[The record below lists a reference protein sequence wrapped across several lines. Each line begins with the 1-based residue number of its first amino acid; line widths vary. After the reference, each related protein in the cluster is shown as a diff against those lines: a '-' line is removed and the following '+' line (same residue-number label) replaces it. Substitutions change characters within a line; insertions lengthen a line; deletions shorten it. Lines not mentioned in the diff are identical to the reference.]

1 MALGFQDC
9 CNSSNYFYLTGIP
22 GNVSENEV
30 YFIETLQ
37 GETFCATYVNVPTL
51 NYQAPTYNL
60 ISMTQQG
67 PDEDNGLSACQN
79 CITTNPCPS
88 VETIFLSQFGPGSIA
103 TGTDCYIK
111 TIFPLVATCQS
122 TPPTYNTDD
131 NGVFAVY
138 VVGGTPPY
146 VFYSAGTNSVFSP
159 QVNNNVYTI
168 FDGTVDGGVPENIY
182 SVDITDSNADFF
194 VRLDCF
200 LDAPPPPLAA
210 VCNTVE
216 TEVFLGPGGQIL
228 QPEITGGS
236 PPYTF
241 YFNGTQVL
249 SFPIT
254 DLFAGS
260 YNITVYDSGSD
271 TAQTGPYSLT
281 FTCTVPDGPAPDW
294 PDVFCLGFVLSDP
307 CANTFLLTFERRNT
321 GNNSNDYYNY
331 RPIYDLTTPQYV
343 GVTSMTIFW
352 EESDSYTGWISDIVA
367 PDQTIDTLNPCNLGP
382 SPFSFE
388 KETPDSEL
396 PTGNW
401 YGTGMFSTIQMVASD
416 GFCPIIINAIVTK
429 NPCKSAGINIG
440 ELQVEAYGGN
450 GGPYD
455 LSYVVNNL
463 TNVEGSQ
470 TGVYIE
476 SFTING
482 NANGTNNNT
491 TTITATDS
499 DGNTASINITVTFD
513 VPSTLNY
520 QATNYPNGLING
532 FATTWAENYVEYGGN
547 WNEAQTL
554 DNATNNPRTVTLY
567 STVYMDLSDDT
578 LPLPTP
584 IELNAVYATAIK
596 PVYKIKLQPGRDDYE
611 RVQDLFEYYT
621 VFSEAKFYWPGG
633 GSVPADWYDYS
644 FNRDDV
650 YQPFPSWGNDQS
662 LNNSGRLFEG
672 QWTLNV
678 PPTPKEVEIIVR
690 KSDNT
695 IFNANVSQLTSLI
708 NKGGLESFN
717 EKLFPGFISG
727 AQGGDTYDD
736 PLFTISEIIT
746 QQEQGTF
753 STSDLYK
760 QISTYGFTYGTN
772 PDYNGGIL
780 TFGGNPTNSIFQ
792 NYPASFVPTT
802 GYYENGYPKASV
814 GFMRL
819 VGWYDAI
826 VGCNENQF
834 RVLAPNGF
842 GIQSAN
848 AQLVLNGVA
857 SFIPGEKRGLTWIN
871 SFVSVGELL
880 PLKQGVKFAF
890 RHKTFLKSKDIA
902 YQPDMLL
909 DTQQDG
915 YLDNT
920 CILDNNIQTGVGNFP
935 INSPNVNS
943 KTVGGRVRIEI
954 NYGLFGAGSPLVG
967 VNRVPYPI
975 TNSSLTTPANNIST
989 AVTPN
994 LNPNNI
1000 DEITTACVST
1010 STTGTINFVL
1020 GTSTG
1025 PSNSINDYY
1034 SDGEANYPTSSVM
1047 FEIDVN
1053 KVYDDQLTNGP
1064 VAGVMNS
1071 NTTSNWTDLSP
1082 IINAPRPQLT
1092 DYQDILG
1099 ITQAPDTTWTTTIP
1113 WVHSGWPS

>member
-1 MALGFQDC
+1 
-9 CNSSNYFYLTGIP
+9 
-22 GNVSENEV
+22 
-30 YFIETLQ
+30 
-37 GETFCATYVNVPTL
+37 
-51 NYQAPTYNL
+51 
-60 ISMTQQG
+60 
-67 PDEDNGLSACQN
+67 
-79 CITTNPCPS
+79 
-88 VETIFLSQFGPGSIA
+88 
-103 TGTDCYIK
+103 
-111 TIFPLVATCQS
+111 
-122 TPPTYNTDD
+122 
-131 NGVFAVY
+131 
-138 VVGGTPPY
+138 
-146 VFYSAGTNSVFSP
+146 
-159 QVNNNVYTI
+159 
-168 FDGTVDGGVPENIY
+168 
-182 SVDITDSNADFF
+182 
-194 VRLDCF
+194 
-200 LDAPPPPLAA
+200 
-210 VCNTVE
+210 
-216 TEVFLGPGGQIL
+216 LGPGGQIL

-367 PDQTIDTLNPCNLGP
+367 PDQAIDTLNPCNLGP

-455 LSYVVNNL
+455 LSYSVPGLAGVN
-463 TNVEGSQ
+463 GSQ
-470 TGVYIE
+470 DGVYIG

-482 NANGTNNNT
+482 NTNGSTDNA
-491 TTITATDS
+491 TITATDS
-499 DGNTASINITVTFD
+499 DGNTASTNAVVTFD

-520 QATNYPNGLING
+520 ATNNYPNGLING
-532 FATTWAENYVEYGGN
+532 FATTWAENYVEYGGK

-584 IELNAVYATAIK
+584 IELNAVYAAAIK
-596 PVYKIKLQPGRDDYE
+596 PVYKIKLQPGRSDYQ

-633 GSVPADWYDYS
+633 GSVAAGWYDYS
-644 FNRDDV
+644 FNRDDL
-650 YQPFPSWGNDQS
+650 YQPFPSWGNQFNVS
-662 LNNSGRLFEG
+662 STNVGRLFEE
-672 QWTLNV
+672 WTLNV
-678 PPTPKEVEIIVR
+678 PPTPNVL
-690 KSDNT
+690 T
-695 IFNANVSQLTSLI
+695 ILPTGSNNAQVSLSTASLTSLI
-708 NKGGLESFN
+708 NTGGIDSFN
-717 EKLFPGFISG
+717 EKQYPGFISG
-727 AQGGDTYDD
+727 AQGDDTYND
-736 PLFTISEIIT
+736 PLFTINEIIS
-746 QQEQGTF
+746 QEQQGPLGNI
-753 STSDLYK
+753 DLYK
-760 QISTYGFTYGTN
+760 QISSLGFTYGTN
-772 PDYNGGIL
+772 PVYNGGIL

-792 NYPASFVPTT
+792 NEPASFVPTT
-802 GYYENGYPKASV
+802 GYYADDYPKASV

-819 VGWYDAI
+819 VGWYDSIA
-826 VGCNENQF
+826 GCNENQF
-834 RVLAPNGF
+834 RALTPNGF
-842 GIQSAN
+842 GIQSAS

-871 SFVSVGELL
+871 SFVSVGDLL

-902 YQPDMLL
+902 YQPDTLL
-909 DTQQDG
+909 VTEQPG
-915 YLDNT
+915 YLNNGCTID
-920 CILDNNIQTGVGNFP
+920 DNIQTEGENFP
-935 INSPNVNS
+935 IDSPNNGS

-954 NYGLFGAGSPLVG
+954 NYNLMGAGSPLAG
-967 VNRVPYPI
+967 SNRYPTAITTNLFNSVPYNISLNNP
-975 TNSSLTTPANNIST
+975 NSFNPHNIDQIST
-989 AVTPN
+989 AC
-994 LNPNNI
+994 
-1000 DEITTACVST
+1000 ITTST
-1010 STTGTINFVL
+1010 SNAKSFVL
-1020 GTSTG
+1020 GTSEG
-1025 PSNSINDYY
+1025 PNNSITDYY
-1034 SDGEANYPTSSVM
+1034 ADSVADYPTSSVM
-1047 FEIDVN
+1047 FEINVN
-1053 KVYDDQLTNGP
+1053 KVYSDPLIDGP

-1071 NTTSNWTDLSP
+1071 NTTSNWTNYSP

-1099 ITQAPDTTWTTTIP
+1099 ITQSPDTTWTTTIP